1 MRDYCA
7 IYCPPAGYVIA
18 RTLHG
23 RPPAGPLHRIA
34 ARRTRRIA
42 CGAEHGKG
50 RQVKTHDD
58 LRRENEAL
66 RARISALSAA
76 SLRIS
81 ASLDLETVLREV
93 VESAQSLTGA
103 RLGAIATID
112 EAGAPQDFVTS
123 GITEAEHRAIVEW
136 TEGPRL
142 FAYFRDLKGPLR
154 IADVSAYVQALGF
167 PTDLLP
173 SKTFQGTPMRH
184 RGVHVGNFYLAEKEG
199 DEPFTDEDE
208 EILVLFASQAATA
221 IANART
227 YRAEQ
232 RARADLEAL
241 IETSPVGVVVFDVG
255 TGHPVSLNRE
265 ARRIV
270 DSLRMPGRTAEDLL
284 GILTCRFADGREIA
298 LDEFP
303 LARALSS
310 AETVRAEEIVLTTPD
325 GRSITTLINATPI
338 HAEDGAVASV
348 VVTMQ
353 DLAPLLELE
362 RMRAEFLGMVSHELR
377 VPLTSIKGSTGAL
390 LGTSRQFAPAETR
403 EFIRIVDDQADRMIG
418 LIADL
423 LDAGRIDTGTLSV
436 SPEPSEL
443 AALVDRARTTFLS
456 GGARHTVTIDLS
468 PDLPRVMADR
478 QRVEQVLNNLLANAA
493 RQAPESSPIRVAA
506 ERDGVHVAVSVADEG
521 RGIPPERL
529 AQLFRKY
536 SGAAGGERGTGT
548 GGSGLGLA
556 ICKGLVEAHGGRIRA
571 ESAGPGLG
579 ARFTFTLPVAGEAGA
594 GAPDPAPDRPAPR
607 QGREPDRILVVDDD
621 PQTLRDV
628 RDTLAEAGYS
638 PLVTGDH
645 GKLAEIIRTEKPA
658 LVLLDL
664 MLPGT
669 DGIELMRTV
678 PELADLPVIFISGYG
693 RDETIA
699 RALEAGADDY
709 IVKPFSPTELVARI
723 RAALRRRADPIPMV
737 LGDLAIDYDRRR
749 VSVAGRA
756 VELTATEYDL
766 LRVLS
771 LNAGRVST
779 YDTLLRRVW
788 GARGHGDPKLVRAI
802 VKRLRRKLGDDAAD
816 PAYILNERGVG
827 YRMARP
833 GEP

>member
-1 MRDYCA
+1 MA
-7 IYCPPAGYVIA
+7 
-18 RTLHG
+18 
-23 RPPAGPLHRIA
+23 
-34 ARRTRRIA
+34 RIA
-42 CGAEHGKG
+42 CGAEHGEG
-50 RQVKTHDD
+50 RQLKTHDD

-66 RARISALSAA
+66 RTRISALSAA

-81 ASLDLETVLREV
+81 ASLDLETVLNEV

-142 FAYFRDLKGPLR
+142 FEYFRDLEGPLR

-255 TGHPVSLNRE
+255 TGRPASLNRE

-270 DSLRMPGRTAEDLL
+270 DSLRMPGHTAEDLL
-284 GILTCRFADGREIA
+284 GILTCRFADGREIM

-303 LARALSS
+303 LARALSG
-310 AETVRAEEIVLTTPD
+310 AETVRAEEIVLSVPD
-325 GRSITTLINATPI
+325 GRSVTILVNATPI

-377 VPLTSIKGSTGAL
+377 TPLAAIKGSTTTVLGA
-390 LGTSRQFAPAETR
+390 SRPVAPAETR
-403 EFIRIVDDQADRMIG
+403 QFFRIIDEQADRMNG
-418 LIADL
+418 LLADL

-436 SPEPSEL
+436 SPEPSEVG
-443 AALVDRARTTFLS
+443 ALVDQARNTFLS
-456 GGARHTVTIDLS
+456 GGTGHAVLVDL
-468 PDLPRVMADR
+468 PPELPRVLADR
-478 QRVEQVLNNLLANAA
+478 QRIAQVLNNLLSNAA
-493 RQAPESSPIRVAA
+493 RHSPETAPIRIAA
-506 ERDGVHVAVSVADEG
+506 ERDGAHVTLSVSDAG
-521 RGIPPERL
+521 RGVAPEQLPRL
-529 AQLFRKY
+529 FQKY
-536 SGAAGGERGTGT
+536 SRGCDGTSGLGG
-548 GGSGLGLA
+548 GLGLA

-571 ESAGPGLG
+571 ESGGLG
-579 ARFTFTLPVAGEAGA
+579 QGTRFAFTIPVAEETGA
-594 GAPDPAPDRPAPR
+594 ADGAAPGRAAAPR
-607 QGREPDRILVVDDD
+607 AGGQPSRILVVDDD
-621 PQTLRDV
+621 PQTLRYV
-628 RDTLAEAGYS
+628 RDTLADAGYAA
-638 PLVTGDH
+638 LVTGEHAD
-645 GKLAEIIRTEKPA
+645 LARIIQKEKPQ

-664 MLPGT
+664 ILPGT
-669 DGIELMRTV
+669 DGIELMQTV
-678 PELADLPVIFISGYG
+678 PELADLPVIFISAYG

-709 IVKPFSPTELVARI
+709 IVKPFSPTELTARI
-723 RAALRRRADPIPMV
+723 RAALRRRADPVPMV

-756 VELTATEYDL
+756 VELTATEYEL

-779 YDTLLRRVW
+779 YDTLLRQVW
-788 GARGHGDPKLVRAI
+788 GGRGHGDPKLVRAI

-816 PAYILNERGVG
+816 PVYIFNERGVG

>member
-1 MRDYCA
+1 MSALD
-7 IYCPPAGYVIA
+7 
-18 RTLHG
+18 
-23 RPPAGPLHRIA
+23 
-34 ARRTRRIA
+34 
-42 CGAEHGKG
+42 E
-50 RQVKTHDD
+50 
-58 LRRENEAL
+58 LRREIAAL
-66 RARISALSAA
+66 RERISALSAA

-81 ASLDLETVLREV
+81 ASLDLETVLNEV
-93 VESAQSLTGA
+93 VESARSLTSA
-103 RLGAIATID
+103 RFGAIATID

-123 GITEAEHRAIVEW
+123 GFTEAEHRAMVEW
-136 TEGPRL
+136 SEGPRL
-142 FAYFRDLKGPLR
+142 FEHFRDLEGPLR
-154 IADVSAYVQALGF
+154 IADVPAYVQALGF
-167 PTDLLP
+167 PTDRLP

-184 RGVHVGNFYLAEKEG
+184 RGVHVGNFYLVEKEG
-199 DEPFTDEDE
+199 GEAFTDEDE

-255 TGHPVSLNRE
+255 TGRPVSLNRE

-270 DSLRMPGRTAEDLL
+270 NSLCNPGQSAEDLL

-310 AETVRAEEIVLTTPD
+310 AETVRAEEIVLITPD
-325 GRSITTLINATPI
+325 GRSITTLVNATPI

-353 DLAPLLELE
+353 DLAPLQELE
-362 RMRAEFLGMVSHELR
+362 RQRAEFLGMVSHELR

-390 LGTSRQFAPAETR
+390 LGASRQFAPAETR
-403 EFIRIVDDQADRMIG
+403 EFIRIVDGQADRMIG

-423 LDAGRIDTGTLSV
+423 LDAGCIDTGTLSV
-436 SPEPSEL
+436 SPEPTEV
-443 AALVDRARTTFLS
+443 AFLVDRARTTFLS
-456 GGARHTVTIDLS
+456 GGGRHTVLIDL
-468 PDLPRVMADR
+468 PPGLPRVMADR

-529 AQLFRKY
+529 AHLFRKY
-536 SGAAGGERGTGT
+536 SGAAVGERGAGA

-556 ICKGLVEAHGGRIRA
+556 ICRGLVEAHGGRIRA
-571 ESAGPGLG
+571 ESGGIDRG
-579 ARFTFTLPVAGEAGA
+579 ACFTFTLPVAGEASA
-594 GAPDPAPDRPAPR
+594 SAPDGAPDRPAPR
-607 QGREPDRILVVDDD
+607 QGREPDAILVVDDD
-621 PQTLRDV
+621 PQTLLHV

-645 GKLAEIIRTEKPA
+645 GDLAAIIRAEKPA

-669 DGIELMRTV
+669 DGIELMETV
-678 PELADLPVIFISGYG
+678 PELAGLPVIFISGYG

-699 RALEAGADDY
+699 RALAAGAEDY
-709 IVKPFSPTELVARI
+709 IVKPFSPTELTARI
-723 RAALRRRADPIPMV
+723 RAVLRRRAEPARFV
-737 LGDLAIDYDRRR
+737 LGELAIDYDRRR
-749 VSVAGRA
+749 VTVAGRE
-756 VELTATEYDL
+756 VELTATEYEL
-766 LRVLS
+766 LRALS
-771 LNAGRVST
+771 LNAGRVTTSE
-779 YDTLLRRVW
+779 TLLNRVW
-788 GARGHGDPKLVRAI
+788 EGRNNSDTKVVRAF
-802 VKRLRRKLGDDAAD
+802 VKQLRQKLGDDAAN
-816 PAYILNERGVG
+816 PAWIFNVRGVG
-827 YRMARP
+827 YRMPRPGAP

>member
-1 MRDYCA
+1 MR
-7 IYCPPAGYVIA
+7 
-18 RTLHG
+18 
-23 RPPAGPLHRIA
+23 
-34 ARRTRRIA
+34 
-42 CGAEHGKG
+42 E
-50 RQVKTHDD
+50 
-58 LRRENEAL
+58 
-66 RARISALSAA
+66 RISALSTA

-81 ASLDLETVLREV
+81 ASLDLETVLNEV

-142 FAYFRDLKGPLR
+142 FEYFRDLEGPLR

-227 YRAEQ
+227 YRGEQ

-255 TGHPVSLNRE
+255 TGRPVSLNLE

-270 DSLRMPGRTAEDLL
+270 NSLCNPGQSAEDLL

-298 LDEFP
+298 LDRLP
-303 LARALSS
+303 LASALSS
-310 AETVRAEEIVLTTPD
+310 AETVRAEEIVLSTPD
-325 GRSITTLINATPI
+325 GRSITTLVNATPI
-338 HAEDGAVASV
+338 HADDGAVASV

-353 DLAPLLELE
+353 DLAPLQELE
-362 RMRAEFLGMVSHELR
+362 RHRAEFLGMVSHELR
-377 VPLTSIKGSTGAL
+377 MPLTSIKGSTAAL
-390 LGTSRQFAPAETR
+390 LGASRQFAPAETR
-403 EFIRIVDDQADRMIG
+403 EFIRIVDGQADRMIG

-436 SPEPSEL
+436 SPEPSEV
-443 AALVDRARTTFLS
+443 AAMVDRARTTFLS
-456 GGARHTVTIDLS
+456 GGGRHTVLIDLP

-536 SGAAGGERGTGT
+536 SAAAVGEPGAGAA
-548 GGSGLGLA
+548 GSGLGLA
-556 ICKGLVEAHGGRIRA
+556 ICRGLVEAHGGRIRA
-571 ESAGPGLG
+571 ESGGPGRG
-579 ARFTFTLPVAGEAGA
+579 ARFTFTLLVAGDAVAGA
-594 GAPDPAPDRPAPR
+594 SGAAPDRPAPR
-607 QGREPDRILVVDDD
+607 QGREPDAILVVDDD
-621 PQTLRDV
+621 PHTLRHV
-628 RDTLAEAGYS
+628 RDTLAEAGFS

-645 GKLAEIIRTEKPA
+645 GELAAIIRAEKPA

-669 DGIELMRTV
+669 DGIELMETV
-678 PELADLPVIFISGYG
+678 PELAGLPVIFISGYG

-699 RALEAGADDY
+699 RALAAGAEDY
-709 IVKPFSPTELVARI
+709 IVKPFSPTELTARI
-723 RAALRRRADPIPMV
+723 RAVLRRRADPARFV
-737 LGDLAIDYDRRR
+737 LGTLAIDYDRRR
-749 VSVAGRA
+749 VTVAGRE
-756 VELTATEYDL
+756 VELTATEYEL
-766 LRVLS
+766 LRALS
-771 LNAGRVST
+771 LNAGRVTTSE
-779 YDTLLRRVW
+779 TLLNRVW
-788 GARGHGDPKLVRAI
+788 PGRSNGDTKVVRAF
-802 VKRLRRKLGDDAAD
+802 VKQLRRKLGDDAAS
-816 PAYILNERGVG
+816 PAWIFNERGVG
-827 YRMARP
+827 YRMPRP
-833 GEP
+833 GAPDEP

>member
-1 MRDYCA
+1 MSDSDDRD
-7 IYCPPAGYVIA
+7 
-18 RTLHG
+18 RE
-23 RPPAGPLHRIA
+23 IA
-34 ARRTRRIA
+34 A
-42 CGAEHGKG
+42 
-50 RQVKTHDD
+50 
-58 LRRENEAL
+58 LRE
-66 RARISALSAA
+66 RISALSTA

-142 FAYFRDLKGPLR
+142 FEYFRDLEGPLR

-227 YRAEQ
+227 YRGEQ

-255 TGHPVSLNRE
+255 TGRPVSLNLE

-270 DSLRMPGRTAEDLL
+270 NSLCNPGQSAEDLL

-310 AETVRAEEIVLTTPD
+310 AETVRAEEIVLSTPD
-325 GRSITTLINATPI
+325 GRSITTLVNATPI
-338 HAEDGAVASV
+338 HADDGAVASV

-353 DLAPLLELE
+353 DLAPLQELE
-362 RMRAEFLGMVSHELR
+362 RHRAEFLAMVSHELR
-377 VPLTSIKGSTGAL
+377 MPLTSIKGSTAAL
-390 LGTSRQFAPAETR
+390 LGASRQFAPAETR
-403 EFIRIVDDQADRMIG
+403 EFIRIVDGQADRMIG
-418 LIADL
+418 LVSEL

-436 SPEPSEL
+436 SPESSEV

-456 GGARHTVTIDLS
+456 GGGRHTLLIDLP

-478 QRVEQVLNNLLANAA
+478 QRVEQVLSNLLANAA

-536 SGAAGGERGTGT
+536 SAGPGGEPGAGTA
-548 GGSGLGLA
+548 GSGLGLA
-556 ICKGLVEAHGGRIRA
+556 ICRGLVEAHGGRIRA
-571 ESAGPGLG
+571 ESGGPGRG
-579 ARFTFTLPVAGEAGA
+579 ARFTFTLLVAGDAVAGA
-594 GAPDPAPDRPAPR
+594 SGAAPDRPAPR
-607 QGREPDRILVVDDD
+607 QGREPDAILVVDDD
-621 PQTLRDV
+621 PQTLRYV
-628 RDTLAEAGYS
+628 RDTLAEAGFS

-645 GKLAEIIRTEKPA
+645 GELAAIIRAEKPA

-669 DGIELMRTV
+669 DGIELMETV
-678 PELADLPVIFISGYG
+678 PELAGLPVIFISGYG

-699 RALEAGADDY
+699 RALAAGAEDY
-709 IVKPFSPTELVARI
+709 IVKPFSPTELTARI
-723 RAALRRRADPIPMV
+723 RAVLRRRADPARFV
-737 LGDLAIDYDRRR
+737 LGILAIDYDRRR
-749 VSVAGRA
+749 VTVAGRE
-756 VELTATEYDL
+756 VELTATEYEL
-766 LRVLS
+766 LRALS
-771 LNAGRVST
+771 LNAGRVTTSE
-779 YDTLLRRVW
+779 TLLNRVW
-788 GARGHGDPKLVRAI
+788 PGRNNSDTKVVRAF
-802 VKRLRRKLGDDAAD
+802 VKQLRQKLGDDAAN
-816 PAYILNERGVG
+816 PTWIFNVRGVG
-827 YRMARP
+827 YRMPRP
-833 GEP
+833 GAPDEP

>member
-1 MRDYCA
+1 M
-7 IYCPPAGYVIA
+7 
-18 RTLHG
+18 
-23 RPPAGPLHRIA
+23 PL
-34 ARRTRRIA
+34 
-42 CGAEHGKG
+42 KS
-50 RQVKTHDD
+50 DD
-58 LRRENEAL
+58 RLRRENEAL
-66 RARISALSAA
+66 RDRISALSTA

-142 FAYFRDLKGPLR
+142 FAYFRDLEGPLR

-241 IETSPVGVVVFDVG
+241 IETSPVGVVVFDAG

-270 DSLRMPGRTAEDLL
+270 DSLCAPGQSAEQLL
-284 GILTCRFADGREIA
+284 EVITYRRADGREIA
-298 LDEFP
+298 LDQLP
-303 LARALSS
+303 LAGALSG
-310 AETVRAEEIVLTTPD
+310 AETVRAEEIALSVPE
-325 GRSITTLINATPI
+325 GRSVTTLINATPI
-338 HAEDGAVASV
+338 HAVDGAVASV

-353 DLAPLLELE
+353 DLAPLQELE
-362 RMRAEFLGMVSHELR
+362 QMRAEFLGMVSHELR
-377 VPLTSIKGSTGAL
+377 APLTSIKGSAATL
-390 LGTSRQFAPAETR
+390 LEASSTLERAEMR
-403 EFIRIVDDQADRMIG
+403 EFFRIIVDQADHMRG
-418 LIADL
+418 LISDL
-423 LDAGRIDTGTLSV
+423 LDAGRIDSGTLSV
-436 SPEPSEL
+436 APEPTEV
-443 AALVDRARTTFLS
+443 AALVDRARNTFLS
-456 GGARHTVTIDLS
+456 GGSTHAVLIDLA

-478 QRVEQVLNNLLANAA
+478 RRIVQVLNNLFSNAA
-493 RQAPESSPIRVAA
+493 RHSPQSAPIRVAA
-506 ERDGVHVAVSVADEG
+506 VREGVHVAISVRDEG
-521 RGIPPERL
+521 RGIAPERFPH
-529 AQLFRKY
+529 LFRKY
-536 SGAAGGERGTGT
+536 AAVRVADREHGIVG
-548 GGSGLGLA
+548 GLGLA

-571 ESAGPGLG
+571 ESAGPGQG
-579 ARFTFTLPVAGEAGA
+579 TRFTFTIPVAQEAGRYTAAAA
-594 GAPDPAPDRPAPR
+594 GHGRPGPR
-607 QGREPDRILVVDDD
+607 PEEEEKPRILVVDDD
-621 PQTLRDV
+621 PQTLRFV
-628 RDTLAEAGYS
+628 RDALTEADYL

-645 GKLAEIIRTEKPA
+645 HELSHLIETERPH

-664 MLPGT
+664 MLPDT
-669 DGIELMRTV
+669 DGIELMQHV
-678 PELADLPVIFISGYG
+678 PELSELPVIFISAYG

-699 RALEAGADDY
+699 RALERGAVDY

-723 RAALRRRADPIPMV
+723 RAALRGKAEPEPFV
-737 LGDLAIDYDRRR
+737 LGDLVIHHDQRR
-749 VSVAGRA
+749 VTVAGRP
-756 VELTATEYDL
+756 VELTATEFEL
-766 LRVLS
+766 LRALS
-771 LNAGRVST
+771 INAGRVST
-779 YDTLLRRVW
+779 YQALLRQVW
-788 GARGHGDPKLVRAI
+788 GGRDYGDTDLVRAFI
-802 VKRLRRKLGDDAAD
+802 KKLRRKLGDDPKEA
-816 PAYILNERGVG
+816 AYIFNQRGVG

-833 GEP
+833 DKT

>member
-1 MRDYCA
+1 MEYGYSEICRYFA
-7 IYCPPAGYVIA
+7 ALHAVPAESPRPGRSRA
-18 RTLHG
+18 RSRHTDSAPRRGAAVSAADELH
-23 RPPAGPLHRIA
+23 
-34 ARRTRRIA
+34 
-42 CGAEHGKG
+42 
-50 RQVKTHDD
+50 
-58 LRRENEAL
+58 RENEAL
-66 RARISALSAA
+66 RARIAALSAA

-81 ASLDLETVLREV
+81 ASLDLETVLNEV
-93 VESAQSLTGA
+93 AESARSLTGA
-103 RLGAIATID
+103 RYAAIATID

-123 GITEAEHRAIVEW
+123 GFTEAEHRAMAEW
-136 TEGPRL
+136 SEGPRL
-142 FAYFRDLKGPLR
+142 FEHFRDLEGPIR
-154 IADVSAYVQALGF
+154 IADVPAHVRALGF
-167 PTDLLP
+167 SPDRLP
-173 SKTFQGTPMRH
+173 WGTFQGTPMRH
-184 RGVHVGNFYLAEKEG
+184 RGVHVGNFYLVEKEG
-199 DEPFTDEDE
+199 GKEFTDEDE

-227 YRAEQ
+227 YRAER

-241 IETSPVGVVVFDVG
+241 IETSPVGVVVFDVR

-270 DSLRMPGRTAEDLL
+270 EGLRMAGRPAEELL
-284 GILTCRFADGREIA
+284 GILTCRFADGREIS
-298 LDEFP
+298 LGEFP
-303 LARALSS
+303 LAGVLSG
-310 AETVRAEEIVLTTPD
+310 AETVRAEEIVLSTPD
-325 GRSITTLINATPI
+325 GRSITTLVNATPI

-353 DLAPLLELE
+353 DLAPLEELD
-362 RMRAEFLGMVSHELR
+362 RLRAEFLGMVSHELR
-377 VPLTSIKGSTGAL
+377 TPLAAIKGSTAAL
-390 LGTSRQFAPAETR
+390 LGASRPFAPTETR
-403 EFIRIVDDQADRMIG
+403 EFIRVIDEQADRTIG

-423 LDAGRIDTGTLSV
+423 LDAGRIDSGTLSV

-456 GGARHTVTIDLS
+456 GGARHTVTLDLP

-478 QRVEQVLNNLLANAA
+478 PRVEQVLNNLLANAA
-493 RQAPESSPIRVAA
+493 RHAPESSPIRIAA
-506 ERDGVHVAVSVADEG
+506 EHDGVHVAVSVADDG

-536 SGAAGGERGTGT
+536 AGAADGERGTGT
-548 GGSGLGLA
+548 GGAGLGLA

-571 ESAGPGLG
+571 ESGGVGLG

-594 GAPDPAPDRPAPR
+594 RAPGPDTGPASDRPAPR

-621 PQTLRDV
+621 PQTLRHV

-645 GKLAEIIRTEKPA
+645 GELGQIVRAEKPA

-699 RALEAGADDY
+699 RALEAGAADY
-709 IVKPFSPTELVARI
+709 IVKPFSPTELTARI
-723 RAALRRRADPIPMV
+723 RAALRRRADPEPFV

-749 VSVAGRA
+749 VTVAGRA
-756 VELTATEYDL
+756 VELTATEYEL

-771 LNAGRVST
+771 QGAGRALT
-779 YDTLLRRVW
+779 HETLLRRVW
-788 GARGHGDPKLVRAI
+788 AGRGNGDPKIVRAY
-802 VKRLRRKLGDDAAD
+802 VKRLRSKLGDDAAD
-816 PAYILNERGVG
+816 PAWIFNERGVG
-827 YRMARP
+827 YRMPRP
-833 GEP
+833 GDP